1 MAEYIKVSGKTVDEA
16 ITNACTQLKVPM
28 VHLEYEVL
36 EQGSTGFFGIFSKSA
51 IIQAR
56 KKNDYIGNGKEF
68 LEKIFQNM
76 NMNVKIS
83 MEYDEID
90 RVLNIN
96 LIGEDMGVLIGKR
109 GQTLDSLQH
118 LVGLVV
124 NKNAEN
130 YIRVKLDIENYRE
143 RRKESLEVLAK
154 NIAQKVKR
162 SRKSISLEP
171 MNPYERRIIHAAL
184 QDDPNIITRSEGEE
198 PFRHVVVALK
208 RDRRHY
214 DKKQNYV

>member
-36 EQGSTGFFGIFSKSA
+36 EQGSTGFFGIFSKPA